1 VSSPKSAE
9 AKRGYQSDLRAAQTR
24 LTRRAVVDAAAE
36 LFVRHG
42 YSATTI
48 DAVAEAAGV
57 SRKTVFNAVG
67 GKVALLKL
75 AYDWA
80 LTGDDEPVPLPER
93 AAVRGALA
101 SPDPAEAIRLW
112 VAMMVEIGQRA
123 APIVQVLE
131 AAADVE
137 PQAAEMVAV
146 GQAGRHAGARTLI
159 DHIADLGGLA
169 AGLTR
174 ERATDAFWAQ
184 TDPALYRRLVLDRG
198 WSPAEFRDWLTRATQ
213 AALLA

>member
-1 VSSPKSAE
+1 VSSTKTPE
-9 AKRGYQSDLRAAQTR
+9 TRRGYQSDLRAAQAR

-36 LFVRHG
+36 LFVRDG

-93 AAVRGALA
+93 AAVRRALA
-101 SPDPAEAIRLW
+101 STDPAEAIGLW

-123 APIVQVLE
+123 APIVGVLE

-137 PQAAEMVAV
+137 PQAAEMVAA
-146 GQAGRHAGARTLI
+146 GQAGRHTGARSLV
-159 DHIADLGGLA
+159 DHVADLGGLA
-169 AGLTR
+169 PGLSR

-198 WSPAEFRDWLTRATQ
+198 WTPAEFREWLTRATR